1 MTTGF
6 DPSKSRVSVDSMAT
20 FLGSPLVSDLKSVP
34 GVGPSAKE
42 KLAAVGIY
50 NTFQLLGKCL
60 MLFDPDAESTK
71 GKHAENMWQF
81 LASIGI
87 NSYRSGITLA
97 LTEKLETMSPGSFKM
112 SHMIVDE

>member
-1 MTTGF
+1 MTSGF
-6 DPSKSRVSVDSMAT
+6 DPSKSRVSVDAMAA
-20 FLGSPLVSDLKSVP
+20 FLGSQLDSNVTSVP

-42 KLAAVGIY
+42 KLAAAGIH

-60 MLFDPDAESTK
+60 MLFDPEAEVTK
-71 GKHAENMWQF
+71 GKHADNMWHF
-81 LASIGI
+81 LESVGI